1 MGADEVREGLAR
13 LGILH
18 ETTLPACPEQNG
30 KQEAWWNSVEGR
42 LLAMLERVPHF
53 RAMKCTREHGG
64 ASHVRE
70 VRMEGRGFDLYNNL
84 AVGVTWAAERLAGRT
99 LTLPRSEAAAG
110 ARPSLA
116 LQAMRSPRRRR
127 RRIPARD
134 RVGGS
139 D

>member
-84 AVGVTWAAERLAGRT
+84 AVGMTWAAERIAVAYLDASALEIRGQNDAEPCMHGDALAQ
-99 LTLPRSEAAAG
+99 
-110 ARPSLA
+110 PST
-116 LQAMRSPRRRR
+116 P
-127 RRIPARD
+127 
-134 RVGGS
+134 S
-139 D
+139 DACS